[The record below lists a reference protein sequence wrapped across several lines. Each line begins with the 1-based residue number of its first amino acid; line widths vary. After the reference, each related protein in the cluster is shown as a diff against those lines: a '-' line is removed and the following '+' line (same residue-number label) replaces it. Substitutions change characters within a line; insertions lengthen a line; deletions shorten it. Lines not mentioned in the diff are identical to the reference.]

1 MKKIIII
8 LVCLNLH
15 QLVFSQVLE
24 EVDAVYPFQ
33 DELAAV
39 KKGDQWA
46 FINMEGVKV
55 IDFRD
60 DLVSSKKNSDYYP
73 MFVEGKCL
81 VKNMIDGEYRFG
93 YINKEGTI
101 IIKPQYLNATNF
113 IDGYA
118 MVIKLDTSKM
128 GSNNALGKRMINS
141 KLEEYIIDASG
152 KIVKFLDNS
161 RGYIPSTTD
170 TTQVPKFISKF
181 IAPRLAAVKK
191 SNGKWDVYKF

>member
-1 MKKIIII
+1 MKKLIIL

-24 EVDAVYPFQ
+24 EVDALYPFQ

-46 FINMEGVKV
+46 FINKEGAIV

-60 DLVSSKKNSDYYP
+60 DLVSSKKDSDYYP

-93 YINKEGTI
+93 YINKEGAI

>member
-1 MKKIIII
+1 MKKIIIL
-8 LVCLNLH
+8 LVCLSLH
-15 QLVFSQVLE
+15 QLVISQVLE
-24 EVDAVYPFQ
+24 EMDAVFPFQ
-33 DELAAV
+33 EELAAV

-46 FINMEGVKV
+46 FINKEGAKV

-60 DLVSSKKNSDYYP
+60 DLVSGNKDSDYYP

-81 VKNMIDGEYRFG
+81 VKKMIDGEYRFG
-93 YINKEGTI
+93 FIDKEGVI

-113 IDGYA
+113 KDGYA
-118 MVIKLDTSKM
+118 LVIKLDNSKM
-128 GSNNALGKRMINS
+128 GTNTALGKRMINS

-170 TTQVPKFISKF
+170 STQVPNFLSKF
-181 IAPRLAAVKK
+181 IAPRLAAVKN